1 MRATALAAAAII
13 ALASHAGAETIKI
26 DVGPNGQFAF
36 QPNNIKAKV
45 GDVLSFNFHPLN
57 HSVVMGDFANPCAPA
72 KTGGFFSGFVPVSS
86 GVGSQTFD
94 VTVNNTDPIFFYCAQ
109 NKFSH
114 CISGMSGVVN
124 EPSSGETL
132 ENYQSAAK
140 SVKSASN
147 PDTVFGGRFVANA
160 AATSS
165 PTTTSAAAA
174 STTSCTTSNKAPNG
188 NGYKRDTCSGAGSVQ
203 ASIGVVAASLGMALL
218 LS

>member
-1 MRATALAAAAII
+1 MHATALASAAIV
-13 ALASHAGAETIKI
+13 ALASHATAETIKI

-36 QPNNIKAKV
+36 QPNNVKAKV
-45 GDVLSFNFHPLN
+45 GDVLSFTFHPLN

-72 KTGGFFSGFVPVSS
+72 KTGGFFSGFMPVSS

-94 VTVNNTDPIFFYCAQ
+94 VTVNSTDPIFFYCAQ

-124 EPSSGETL
+124 GPSSGNTL
-132 ENYQSAAK
+132 DAYQTAAK

-147 PDTVFGGRFVANA
+147 PDHVFGGTLVSNA
-160 AATSS
+160 DS
-165 PTTTSAAAA
+165 PSPSTTSAAAA

-188 NGYKRDTCSGAGSVQ
+188 NGYKRDTCSGAGTVQTSVG
-203 ASIGVVAASLGMALL
+203 IVAASLCMALL
-218 LS
+218 LA